1 MTDTTPST
9 QRCGYVAIVGRPNVG
24 KSTLMNLLIGFKVSA
39 TANKPQTTR
48 HSIRG
53 ILTEDDYQ
61 MIFVDTPGIH
71 RTSKSLLNKTIN
83 LEAVAALEG
92 VDAVVMIVEVLKWQD
107 EDDLVLQRLGHVTC
121 PVFLVANK
129 VDRLEKKER
138 LLTWLPDVL
147 KKYPFKEV
155 FPLSATK
162 GMNVPQLKA
171 ALAKVMPQQDWVYA
185 EDDVTDQSTR
195 FICGELIREQLMTY
209 LYQEMPYS
217 TAIEIETF
225 EEKPHLTEINA
236 VIWVSRENQKGIV
249 IGHRGEAL
257 KRIGSSARIALE
269 AFLERKVMLKLW
281 VRVEENWE
289 NSPRHLQSLGIST

>member
-53 ILTEDDYQ
+53 ILTENDYQ

-92 VDAVVMIVEVLKWQD
+92 VDAVVMIVESLKWQD

>member
-1 MTDTTPST
+1 MTDATPST
-9 QRCGYVAIVGRPNVG
+9 QRCGHVAIVGRPNVG

-225 EEKPHLTEINA
+225 EEKPKLTEINA